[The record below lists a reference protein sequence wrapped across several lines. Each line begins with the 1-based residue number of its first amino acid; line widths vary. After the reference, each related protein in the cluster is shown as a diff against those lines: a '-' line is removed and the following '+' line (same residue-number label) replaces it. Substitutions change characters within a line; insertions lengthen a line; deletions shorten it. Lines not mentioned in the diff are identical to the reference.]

1 MKAREELH
9 VLQFYMSIRI
19 VMSHQQAMHVSQHQS
34 TCEAYTVKF
43 IACNV
48 PRCGSAMGNQVIHS

>member
-19 VMSHQQAMHVSQHQS
+19 VMSL
-34 TCEAYTVKF
+34 
-43 IACNV
+43 
-48 PRCGSAMGNQVIHS
+48 SAGNARLAAPEYL